1 MLCSLVHALTQQGR
15 DKRLVKRFNTIS
27 KMLKLEMKHAPN
39 IVQPLNIVQR
49 GMSNGPVLLGSTV
62 LDAIK

>member
-1 MLCSLVHALTQQGR
+1 MTRQTAGQTVQHDQQ
-15 DKRLVKRFNTIS
+15 DVE
-27 KMLKLEMKHAPN
+27 LEMKHAPN